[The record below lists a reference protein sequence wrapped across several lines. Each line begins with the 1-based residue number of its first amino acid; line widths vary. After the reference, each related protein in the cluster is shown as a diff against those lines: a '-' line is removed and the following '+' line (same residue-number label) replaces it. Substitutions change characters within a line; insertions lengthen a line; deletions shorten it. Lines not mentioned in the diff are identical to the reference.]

1 MQRRSIA
8 LHPLT
13 PLMQEGAGGRAGV
26 RGRVRG
32 TLGPSRRCWW
42 RVCEAL
48 VGSGKGGG

>member
-26 RGRVRG
+26 RGG
-32 TLGPSRRCWW
+32 GDRRMKWG
-42 RVCEAL
+42 L
-48 VGSGKGGG
+48 GGGLGAP